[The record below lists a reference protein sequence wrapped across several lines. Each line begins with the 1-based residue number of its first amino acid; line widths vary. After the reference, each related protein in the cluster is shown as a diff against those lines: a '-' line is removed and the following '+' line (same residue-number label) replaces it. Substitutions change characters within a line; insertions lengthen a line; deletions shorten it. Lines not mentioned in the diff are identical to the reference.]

1 METGSN
7 QISTEQIISAVHHL
21 SLPELKRVFDHVLME
36 QAERKS
42 LHLTSTEAALLTR
55 INQSLPPYM
64 NERFS
69 SLRQKRETNSI
80 GDEEYSELTLLADK
94 AEEIHAERMVAMV
107 ELAKL
112 RGLSLLELMNQL
124 GIHFPEHV

>member
-1 METGSN
+1 
-7 QISTEQIISAVHHL
+7 
-21 SLPELKRVFDHVLME
+21 
-36 QAERKS
+36 
-42 LHLTSTEAALLTR
+42 
-55 INQSLPPYM
+55 M